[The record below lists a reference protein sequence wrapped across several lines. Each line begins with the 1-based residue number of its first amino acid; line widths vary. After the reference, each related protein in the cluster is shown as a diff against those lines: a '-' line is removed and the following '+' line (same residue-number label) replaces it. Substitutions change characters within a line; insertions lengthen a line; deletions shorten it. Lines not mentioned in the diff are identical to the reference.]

1 MTFGLNA
8 LHGKHQVVPKVW
20 EGAWDP
26 TNAYDFIKYT
36 VSKGYRIDAWE
47 LGNALYSNSSTHRRM
62 VLLYLLFSLMFNLTL
77 LLHTLL

>member
-36 VSKGYRIDAWE
+36 VSKGYKIDAWE
-47 LGNALYSNSSTHRRM
+47 LGNALIFSGHSQCYQLSIADCKKLRFIQIPLCIST
-62 VLLYLLFSLMFNLTL
+62 
-77 LLHTLL
+77 

>member
-8 LHGKHQVVPKVW
+8 LHGKHQISHNVW

-36 VSKGYRIDAWE
+36 VSKGYKIDSWE
-47 LGNALYSNSSTHRRM
+47 LGRTTYKKWKG
-62 VLLYLLFSLMFNLTL
+62 YLLRLILFDLTL
-77 LLHTLL
+77 FLNLLL